1 MNKKILAIF
10 DSEETYAH
18 RLMEFISSKSNRP
31 FEIYIFTERNK
42 FYSFI
47 KTKEIDCLLI
57 SETVY
62 QEAVETFKIPHIV
75 ILSETKKNLNQ
86 AFHHINKYQSSEII
100 FQEIMKYYTDR
111 VEAMPK
117 ALRTGCKNLNVI
129 GIYTPIGRCL
139 QTTFSLTLGQM
150 LARKHKTLYLN
161 FEIYSGFAKMLNRT
175 FDSDISDLV
184 YYFECARE
192 KLIYRMDSMVE
203 TINGLDF
210 IPPAQIYQNLAG
222 IRGEQWKDLF
232 REIEKTSDYEYLI
245 LDLSDGIQDLWEVL
259 RNCNQIYMIS
269 RGDGFAMAKIEQYE
283 KALESMEYADI
294 TAKTTKWQLPIFKH
308 LPADLREL
316 TYGELAVYIKK
327 QVFPGLLGELNE

>member
-1 MNKKILAIF
+1 
-10 DSEETYAH
+10 
-18 RLMEFISSKSNRP
+18 MEFISSKSNRP
-31 FEIYIFTERNK
+31 FEIYIFTEENK

-259 RNCNQIYMIS
+259 RNHLCKMVASFCIMKGFIGILVIGADSTFFDIRSIITFSLLHNGKASGDIDFIADFLCSIKLLRMHMI
-269 RGDGFAMAKIEQYE
+269 FASI
-283 KALESMEYADI
+283 
-294 TAKTTKWQLPIFKH
+294 
-308 LPADLREL
+308 
-316 TYGELAVYIKK
+316 
-327 QVFPGLLGELNE
+327 NE